1 MPSKTRAVQFARFG
15 EPTEVA
21 EVVVEEVREPGPGEV
36 TIDIE
41 AAAINPSH
49 LLTLQGKYGVAFKL
63 PAVPGS
69 EGAGTIAAAG
79 PDVARFKVG
88 DRVLVPAYA
97 GTWRQRVTVQAAD
110 ILAGFPREADPVQCS
125 MLLANPPTAYL
136 MLTRYVDLKP
146 GDWVI
151 QNAAN
156 SAVGQYLIQLCRH
169 YGWRTVNVVRR
180 TGMEDFFAR
189 LGGDATV
196 VDGPDLAARV
206 QAATGSA
213 PVRLAIDAVA
223 GAATAR
229 LAACVEKHGTVV
241 NYGLLSGE
249 PCHMPPEQTV
259 FRNVSLRGF
268 WLTMWLREYSTQHDR
283 EQVYA
288 LLRDLIVRGVLHA
301 DVEATYPISRAKEAL
316 AHAARGG
323 RMGKIVFAPQ
333 SEALP

>member
-1 MPSKTRAVQFARFG
+1 MPSRTRAVQFARFG
-15 EPTEVA
+15 EPTDVA
-21 EVVVEEVREPGPGEV
+21 EVVIEDVRDPGPGEV

-69 EGAGTIAAAG
+69 EGAGTIVAVG
-79 PDVARFKVG
+79 PEVARHRMG

-97 GTWRQRVTVQAAD
+97 GTWRQRVTVKAAD
-110 ILAGFPREADPVQCS
+110 ILVGFPRDADPVQCS
-125 MLLANPPTAYL
+125 MLLANPPTAWL

-180 TGMEDFFAR
+180 KGMEEFFAR
-189 LGGDATV
+189 LGADAV
-196 VDGPDLAARV
+196 VEDGPDLADRV
-206 QAATGSA
+206 KAATGGA

-249 PCHMPPEQTV
+249 PCQMPPQETV
-259 FRNVSLRGF
+259 FRNVGLRGF

-288 LLRDLIVRGVLHA
+288 VLRDLILRGVLHA
-301 DVEATYPISRAKEAL
+301 GVEATYPLSRAKEAL

-323 RMGKIVFAPQ
+323 RGGKIVFTAQ